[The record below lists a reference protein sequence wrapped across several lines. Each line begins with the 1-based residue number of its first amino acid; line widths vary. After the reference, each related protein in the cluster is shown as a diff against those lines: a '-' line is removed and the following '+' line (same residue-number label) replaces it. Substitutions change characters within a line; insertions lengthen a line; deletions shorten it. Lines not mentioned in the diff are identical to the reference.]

1 MKVIKFDEKQLRERI
16 KQDNPEYIFMN
27 GNTLA
32 FISQSLGDPFIN
44 MNDAYGY
51 SGCFQGVKVIATTAI
66 PFGEVIFGID

>member
-1 MKVIKFDEKQLRERI
+1 MKVLKFDEKRLRERI
-16 KQDNPEYIFMN
+16 KQDNPKYIFMN

-51 SGCFQGVKVIATTAI
+51 SGNFQGVKVISTATI
-66 PFGEVIFGID
+66 PFGEVIFGVD

>member
-16 KQDNPEYIFMN
+16 KQYNPEYIFMN

-44 MNDAYGY
+44 MDAYGY
-51 SGCFQGVKVIATTAI
+51 SGCFQGAKVISTTAI
-66 PFGEVIFGID
+66 PFGEVIFGVE

>member
-1 MKVIKFDEKQLRERI
+1 MKVLKFDEKRLRERI

-44 MNDAYGY
+44 MRDAYGY
-51 SGCFQGVKVIATTAI
+51 SGSFQGVKVISTTAI
-66 PFGEVIFGID
+66 PFGEVIFGVD

>member
-16 KQDNPEYIFMN
+16 RQDNPEYIFMN

-32 FISQSLGDPFIN
+32 FISQSLGDPFVN

-51 SGCFQGVKVIATTAI
+51 SGCFQGAKVISTPAI
-66 PFGEVIFGID
+66 PFGEVIFGVD

>member
-16 KQDNPEYIFMN
+16 GQDNPEYIFMN

-32 FISQSLGDPFIN
+32 FISQSLGDSFIN

-51 SGCFQGVKVIATTAI
+51 SGRFQGVKVISTTAI
-66 PFGEVIFGID
+66 PFGEVIFGVE

>member
-1 MKVIKFDEKQLRERI
+1 MKVLKFDEKRLRERI
-16 KQDNPEYIFMN
+16 KQDNPKYIFMN

-51 SGCFQGVKVIATTAI
+51 SGSFQGVKVISTAAI
-66 PFGEVIFGID
+66 LFGEVIFGVD

>member
-1 MKVIKFDEKQLRERI
+1 MKVIKFDEKQLRELI

-44 MNDAYGY
+44 MDAYGY
-51 SGCFQGVKVIATTAI
+51 SGCFQGVKVISTTAI
-66 PFGEVIFGID
+66 PFGEVIFGVE

>member
-1 MKVIKFDEKQLRERI
+1 MKVIKFDEKWLRERI

-44 MNDAYGY
+44 MDAYGY
-51 SGCFQGVKVIATTAI
+51 SGCFQGAKVISTTAI
-66 PFGEVIFGID
+66 PFGEVIFGVD

>member
-16 KQDNPEYIFMN
+16 RQDNPEYIFMN

-51 SGCFQGVKVIATTAI
+51 SGCFQGTKVISTPAI
-66 PFGEVIFGID
+66 PFGEVIFGVD

>member
-1 MKVIKFDEKQLRERI
+1 MKVLRFDEKRLRERI
-16 KQDNPEYIFMN
+16 KQDNPKYIVMN

-44 MNDAYGY
+44 RNDAYGY
-51 SGCFQGVKVIATTAI
+51 LGNFQGVKVISTTAI

>member
-1 MKVIKFDEKQLRERI
+1 MKVIKFDEKQLKERI
-16 KQDNPEYIFMN
+16 RQDNPEYIFMN

-51 SGCFQGVKVIATTAI
+51 SERFQGTKVISVLAI
-66 PFGEVIFGID
+66 PFGEVIFGVE

>member
-16 KQDNPEYIFMN
+16 RQDNPEYIFMN

-44 MNDAYGY
+44 MDAYGY
-51 SGCFQGVKVIATTAI
+51 SGCFQGAKVISTTAI
-66 PFGEVIFGID
+66 PFGEVIFGVE